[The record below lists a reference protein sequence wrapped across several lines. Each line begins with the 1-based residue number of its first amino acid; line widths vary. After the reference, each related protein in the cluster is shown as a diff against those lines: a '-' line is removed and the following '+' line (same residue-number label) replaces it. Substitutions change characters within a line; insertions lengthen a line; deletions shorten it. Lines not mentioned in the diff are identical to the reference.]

1 MQGSLGHFLKANS
14 ATLDNCA
21 SEALHLSGAIQN
33 LGALV
38 ALDVDSQNIVA
49 ASDNIAALLATEHHE
64 MLIGTAF
71 AHHFPMQAYELD
83 AESLE
88 TPGLHVTL
96 SDRYPGNGQLYDV
109 TCHRLGDIVF
119 VEFIPAPPMQEGLLR
134 DQMRMTQRACNKIA
148 RAESFGTATQIAADA
163 MRKLTGLAKCMVYQ
177 FMPDWSG
184 RVIAESRAEHM
195 PSYLNLFFPA
205 HDIPAQARHLYSLV
219 TSRSVSAVDDHN
231 SRLLAAPH
239 IEQLDLTY
247 SMLRSVSAMHTAYFR
262 NMGLQSSFSVG
273 LTLNETLWG
282 LMVCHHDAPGFLPVD
297 VRRLAEDLAA
307 ALIARL
313 SQEQHQERAVR
324 IQRLRSI
331 ETSMAADLKALKGIS
346 STLQKHAED
355 LRTFMDADG
364 FAAEYNGQII
374 TAGRTPPSELILEI
388 LKLGIKTGAKGYF
401 MDAALPNSMP
411 EALEHRQ
418 TACGVFL
425 QPVKLER
432 DCLLAW
438 FRGPVVDEATWAG
451 DPNDKPREVRA
462 DGTEILSPRNSF
474 ETWKQAHINV
484 AQPWTDEDASVAQSM
499 FQEILDLIAEQA
511 TSIRQL
517 NLAHE
522 NLASFTQTAVHDIRA
537 PLRTISFA
545 LEELRGSVD
554 ANTAAA
560 DRFRA
565 EITRAADVS
574 IDRLNSLMEQVLAFV
589 EIGNTKLNAES
600 VELADVVDDVED
612 LLSGQLRDHGA
623 TLTRGELP
631 SVIGNRALLTTAIQN
646 LVQNAISYRHAERDP
661 VIDIR
666 TERVRLG
673 RSVQICVSD
682 NGIGVDPQHAERIFQ
697 PFKRLHRRDEIEG
710 TGIGLA
716 TVHRVAALHHGTA
729 WLDISE
735 AETAGS
741 RFVIEIPGQ
750 GSLM

>member
-1 MQGSLGHFLKANS
+1 MQGSLGHFLQAHS

-21 SEALHLSGAIQN
+21 NEALHLSGAIQS

-38 ALDVDSQNIVA
+38 ALDAKSQRIVA
-49 ASDNIAALLATEHHE
+49 ASDNVAELLATEPHDA
-64 MLIGTAF
+64 LIGGAF
-71 AHHFPMQAYELD
+71 ADHFPLQASELE
-83 AESLE
+83 AESLDNS
-88 TPGLHVTL
+88 GLHITL
-96 SDRYPGNGQLYDV
+96 GDRYPGNGKLYDV
-109 TCHRLGDIVF
+109 TCHRLEETVF
-119 VEFIPAPPMQEGLLR
+119 VEFIPTQRVQEGQLR
-134 DQMRMTQRACNKIA
+134 DQMRMAQRACNRIS
-148 RAESFGTATQIAADA
+148 RATDFASATQIAVDA
-163 MRKLTGLAKCMVYQ
+163 MRALTGLAKCMVYQ

-184 RVIAESRAEHM
+184 RVIAESRAEHIT
-195 PSYLNLFFPA
+195 PYLNLFFPA

-219 TSRSVSAVDDHN
+219 TSRSVSTVDDNN
-231 SRLLAAPH
+231 SGILVAPQ
-239 IEQLDLTY
+239 IDQIDLTY
-247 SMLRSVSAMHTAYFR
+247 SMLRSVSPMHTAYFR

-273 LTLNETLWG
+273 LLLNDTLWG
-282 LMVCHHDAPGFLPVD
+282 LIVCHHDHPGFLPVD

-307 ALIARL
+307 ALMTRL
-313 SQEQHQERAVR
+313 AQEYHLQRAKR
-324 IQRLRSI
+324 IERLRSI
-331 ETSMAADLKALKGIS
+331 EASMGADLKALNGIS
-346 STLQKHAED
+346 STLKKHAED
-355 LRTFMDADG
+355 LRLFMDADG
-364 FAAEYNGQII
+364 FAAEYNGQVI
-374 TAGRTPPSELILEI
+374 TAGKTPPTELILEI
-388 LKLGIKTGAKGYF
+388 LKLGVSAGAKGFYT
-401 MDAALPNSMP
+401 DAALPQSMP
-411 EALEHRQ
+411 AALEHRE

-432 DCLLAW
+432 DCLLVW
-438 FRGPVVDEATWAG
+438 FRGPIVDDATWAG
-451 DPNDKPREVRA
+451 DPNDKPREVRP
-462 DGTEILSPRNSF
+462 DGMEVLSPRNSF

-537 PLRTISFA
+537 PLRTISLA
-545 LEELRGSVD
+545 LDELRGSVD

-589 EIGNTKLNAES
+589 EIGNTELNAES
-600 VELADVVDDVED
+600 VGLTDVVNDVED

-623 TLTRGELP
+623 TLNRGDLP
-631 SVIGNRALLTTAIQN
+631 NVLGNRALLTTALQN
-646 LVQNAISYRHAERDP
+646 LVQNAISYRHADRAP
-661 VIDIR
+661 VIHVEADP
-666 TERVRLG
+666 VRLG
-673 RSVQICVSD
+673 RAVQIRVSD

-735 AETAGS
+735 TESVGA
-741 RFVIEIPGQ
+741 RFIIEIPGQ
-750 GSLM
+750 GPLM